1 MMKGDED
8 DEFVNRTH
16 LKCCVFHEVNVTWK
30 SVSSQVGSRENS
42 FPASRDRSS
51 RHSVSS
57 LLFLPTD
64 IRIPRSRAMSS
75 RIKSPFEIGCV
86 VMSHR

>member
-1 MMKGDED
+1 M
-8 DEFVNRTH
+8 F
-16 LKCCVFHEVNVTWK
+16 LEVNVTWK

-42 FPASRDRSS
+42 FPTSRNRSS

-64 IRIPRSRAMSS
+64 IRIPIS
-75 RIKSPFEIGCV
+75 KSYV
-86 VMSHR
+86 VPHKESLRNWMCGYES